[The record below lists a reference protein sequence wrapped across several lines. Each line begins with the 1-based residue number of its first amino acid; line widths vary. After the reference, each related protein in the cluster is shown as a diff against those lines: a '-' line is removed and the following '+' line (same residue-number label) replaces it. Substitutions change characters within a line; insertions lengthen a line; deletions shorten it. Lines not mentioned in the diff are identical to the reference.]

1 MDIFSHWFVVK
12 IVFVWK
18 DENKWKREAGDGPF
32 LKKILWNRSD
42 LTKQSFPKKKIT
54 TKICNFS
61 RLFEE
66 VRKVIFLNYEEMV
79 FLSNKF
85 DVISTN
91 YDVFETR
98 QDAQ

>member
-42 LTKQSFPKKKIT
+42 LTKQSF
-54 TKICNFS
+54 
-61 RLFEE
+61 EE